1 MKIRI
6 NNSSVIFGAAK
17 SAVEITDFNTETDI
31 LKTLDDYWNY
41 NGVYTSNIKGAY
53 IKVTAGDNVLI
64 NNSGNAS
71 YGYYTLCKSSPASW
85 PKEALND
92 TQVVKNNNYFSFW
105 CNAGESKTITIPE
118 GVEYILVSR
127 TSNIITSI
135 TIN

>member
-6 NNSSVIFGAAK
+6 NNSSVIFGTAE

-31 LKTLDDYWNY
+31 LKTLECYWGY
-41 NGVYTSNIKGAY
+41 NGVYTSSIKGAY

-92 TQVVKNNNYFSFW
+92 TQVVKNNTYFAFW

-127 TSNIITSI
+127 TNNIITSI

>member
-6 NNSSVIFGAAK
+6 NNSSVIFGTAE

-31 LKTLDDYWNY
+31 LKTLECYWGY
-41 NGVYTSNIKGAY
+41 NGVYTTSIKGAY

-92 TQVVKNNNYFSFW
+92 TQVVKNNTYFAFW

-127 TSNIITSI
+127 TNNSITSI

>member
-6 NNSSVIFGAAK
+6 NNSSVIFGTAE

-31 LKTLDDYWNY
+31 LKTLECYWGY
-41 NGVYTSNIKGAY
+41 NGVYTTNNKGAY

-92 TQVVKNNNYFSFW
+92 TQVVKNNTYFAFW

-127 TSNIITSI
+127 TNNSITSI

>member
-17 SAVEITDFNTETDI
+17 PAVVITDFNTETDI
-31 LKTLDDYWNY
+31 LKTLEYGWGF
-41 NGVYTSNIKGAY
+41 NGVYTVNEKNAY

-92 TQVVKNNNYFSFW
+92 TQVVKNNTYFAFW
-105 CNAGESKTITIPE
+105 CK
-118 GVEYILVSR
+118 
-127 TSNIITSI
+127 TSI
-135 TIN
+135 NRTIA

>member
-17 SAVEITDFNTETDI
+17 PAVVITDFNTETDI
-31 LKTLDDYWNY
+31 LKTLDDYWDFS
-41 NGVYTSNIKGAY
+41 GVYATNMKGAY
-53 IKVTAGDNVLI
+53 IKVKAGDNVLI

-92 TQVVKNNNYFSFW
+92 TQVVKNDTYFAFW
-105 CNAGESKTITIPE
+105 CNKGESKTITIPE

-127 TSNIITSI
+127 TGDIITSI

>member
-17 SAVEITDFNTETDI
+17 PAVVITDFNTETDI
-31 LKTLDDYWNY
+31 LKTLEYFWGY
-41 NGVYTSNIKGAY
+41 NGVYSTNIKGAY

-92 TQVVKNNNYFSFW
+92 TQVVKNNTYFSFW

-127 TSNIITSI
+127 RGDIITSI

>member
-17 SAVEITDFNTETDI
+17 SAVEITDFNLETDI
-31 LKTLDDYWNY
+31 LKTLEDYWGY
-41 NGVYTSNIKGAY
+41 NGVYTTQAKGAY

-64 NNSGNAS
+64 NNSGNTS
-71 YGYYTLCKSSPASW
+71 YGYYTLCKSNPASW

-92 TQVVKNNNYFSFW
+92 TQVVKNNTYFAFW
-105 CNAGESKTITIPE
+105 CNSGESKTITIPE

-127 TSNIITSI
+127 TGNIITSI

>member
-6 NNSSVIFGAAK
+6 NNSSVIFGASKPAG
-17 SAVEITDFNTETDI
+17 EITDFNIETDI
-31 LKTLDDYWNY
+31 LKTLECYWGY
-41 NGVYTSNIKGAY
+41 NGVYTTNNKGAY

-85 PKEALND
+85 PQEALND
-92 TQVVKNNNYFSFW
+92 TQVVKNNNYFAFW
-105 CNAGESKTITIPE
+105 CDPGESKTITIPE

-127 TSNIITSI
+127 TNNIITSI

>member
-31 LKTLDDYWNY
+31 LKTLEYYWGY
-41 NGVYTSNIKGAY
+41 NGVYTTIDKGAY

-64 NNSGNAS
+64 NNSGNSS

-92 TQVVKNNNYFSFW
+92 TQVVKNNTYFSFW

-127 TSNIITSI
+127 TGNIITSI

>member
-6 NNSSVIFGAAK
+6 NNSSVIFGATK
-17 SAVEITDFNTETDI
+17 PAVEITDFNTETDI
-31 LKTLDDYWNY
+31 LKTLEHYWNFS
-41 NGVYTSNIKGAY
+41 GVYTSNVKGAY

-85 PKEALND
+85 PEEALND
-92 TQVVKNNNYFSFW
+92 TQVVKNNDYFSFW
-105 CNAGESKTITIPE
+105 CNSGESKTITIPE
-118 GVEYILVSR
+118 GVEYILVCR
-127 TSNIITSI
+127 TNHIITSI

>member
-6 NNSSVIFGAAK
+6 NNSSVIFGTAE

-31 LKTLDDYWNY
+31 LKTLECYWGY
-41 NGVYTSNIKGAY
+41 NGVYTNNNKGAY

-92 TQVVKNNNYFSFW
+92 TQVVKNNTYFAFW

-118 GVEYILVSR
+118 GVKYILVSR
-127 TSNIITSI
+127 TNNIITSI

>member
-31 LKTLDDYWNY
+31 LKTLEDYWGY
-41 NGVYTSNIKGAY
+41 NGVYTTNFKGAY

-92 TQVVKNNNYFSFW
+92 TQVVKNNTYFAFW
-105 CNAGESKTITIPE
+105 CNAGESKTITIPD
-118 GVEYILVSR
+118 GVEYILVNR
-127 TSNIITSI
+127 TNYIITSI

>member
-31 LKTLDDYWNY
+31 LKTLECYWGY
-41 NGVYTSNIKGAY
+41 NGVYTTNAKGAY

-92 TQVVKNNNYFSFW
+92 TQVVKNNTYFAFW
-105 CNAGESKTITIPE
+105 CNKGESKTITIPE
-118 GVEYILVSR
+118 GVEYILVNR
-127 TSNIITSI
+127 TNGIITSI

>member
-17 SAVEITDFNTETDI
+17 SSVEITDFNTETDI
-31 LKTLDDYWNY
+31 LKTLEDYWGY
-41 NGVYTSNIKGAY
+41 NGVYTTVMKGAY

-92 TQVVKNNNYFSFW
+92 TQVVKNNTYFSFY
-105 CNAGESKTITIPE
+105 NNFSKIC
-118 GVEYILVSR
+118 
-127 TSNIITSI
+127 TS
-135 TIN
+135 

>member
-6 NNSSVIFGAAK
+6 NNSSVIFGAVK
-17 SAVEITDFNTETDI
+17 PAVVITDFNTETDI
-31 LKTLDDYWNY
+31 LKTLEYDWNFS
-41 NGVYTSNIKGAY
+41 GVYTANGKGAY

-85 PKEALND
+85 PQEALND

-105 CNAGESKTITIPE
+105 CDTGESKTITIPE
-118 GVEYILVSR
+118 GVEYLLVSR
-127 TSNIITSI
+127 IGNTLTSI

>member
-31 LKTLDDYWNY
+31 LKTLEYYWGY
-41 NGVYTSNIKGAY
+41 NGVYTTNDKGAY

-64 NNSGNAS
+64 NNSGNTS

-92 TQVVKNNNYFSFW
+92 TQVVKNNTYFSFW

>member
-31 LKTLDDYWNY
+31 LKTLEDYWDY
-41 NGVYTSNIKGAY
+41 SGVYTTNAKGAY

-64 NNSGNAS
+64 NNSGNTS
-71 YGYYTLCKSSPASW
+71 YGYYTLCKSNPALW

-118 GVEYILVSR
+118 GVEYILVNR
-127 TSNIITSI
+127 TKNSITSI

>member
-6 NNSSVIFGAAK
+6 NNSSVIFGTAE

-31 LKTLDDYWNY
+31 LKTLECYWGY
-41 NGVYTSNIKGAY
+41 NGVYTSSIKGAY

-92 TQVVKNNNYFSFW
+92 TQVVKNNTYFAFW
-105 CNAGESKTITIPE
+105 CNA
-118 GVEYILVSR
+118 
-127 TSNIITSI
+127 
-135 TIN
+135 

>member
-6 NNSSVIFGAAK
+6 NNSSVIFGTVK
-17 SAVEITDFNTETDI
+17 PAVEITDFNTETDI
-31 LKTLDDYWNY
+31 LKTLECYWSY
-41 NGVYTSNIKGAY
+41 SGVYTTNVKGAY

-105 CNAGESKTITIPE
+105 CDAGESKTITIPE

-127 TSNIITSI
+127 TNNIITSI

>member
-6 NNSSVIFGAAK
+6 NNSSVIFGTDK

-31 LKTLDDYWNY
+31 LKTLDDYWGY
-41 NGVYTSNIKGAY
+41 NGVYTVNDKGAY

-64 NNSGNAS
+64 NNSGNES

-118 GVEYILVSR
+118 GVEYILVCR
-127 TSNIITSI
+127 TNEIITSI